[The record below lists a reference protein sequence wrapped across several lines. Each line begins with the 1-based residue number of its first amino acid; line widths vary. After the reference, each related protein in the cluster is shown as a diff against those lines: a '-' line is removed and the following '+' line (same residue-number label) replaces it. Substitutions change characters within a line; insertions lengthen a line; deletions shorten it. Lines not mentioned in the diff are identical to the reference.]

1 MRDFPIF
8 TTDFGVS
15 SLVLRE
21 IPYRNEAYIHIQD
34 VQDGFFQ
41 EHLVECISFCRMA
54 GAKKVYAC
62 GAKELEQYP
71 SYICVYA
78 MQGFVERK
86 EELVASLFP
95 VTEKTAAQWRSL
107 YNERMNAVDNA
118 RTLESRDEKLLIES
132 TGTYFVH
139 DHGNLLGIGWMEEDK
154 VLALASVQPGA
165 GERVM
170 HTLLSKNENGYISLE
185 VASTNQRAIRLYER
199 IGLVMT
205 GEVKRWHVV
214 YSQK

>member
-8 TTDFGVS
+8 TTEFGVS

-34 VQDGFFQ
+34 VQAGFFQ
-41 EHLVECISFCRMA
+41 EHLKECISFCRMA

-71 SYICVYA
+71 SYISVYT
-78 MQGFVERK
+78 MQGSVERK

-107 YNERMNAVDNA
+107 YNERMRSVDNA
-118 RTLESRDEKLLIES
+118 RTLDSRDEKLLTES
-132 TGTYFVH
+132 SGAYFVH
-139 DHGNLLGIGWMEEDK
+139 DHGELLGIGWMEANK
-154 VLALASVQPGA
+154 LLAIASVQPGA

-170 HTLLSKNENGYISLE
+170 HTLLSKKGNGDVSLE
-185 VASTNQRAIRLYER
+185 VASTNQRALRLYEKT
-199 IGLVMT
+199 GLVIT
-205 GEVKRWHVV
+205 GEVNRWHLV
-214 YSQK
+214 YSEK